1 MKRIV
6 TVACLVAGTLLADT
20 TPVMVSLVTPVQAPW
35 RSYDVTGLRLS
46 LIYGECQD
54 FTGLDIGVVDITRQD
69 FTGLDIGVVDITR
82 KDFTGLAVG
91 GINCVCDRLYGAQV
105 GLVNW
110 NGNGET
116 AWERRSVGAQV
127 GILNYADTFC
137 GLQDGIVNIS
147 GTSFM
152 GLQSSLVNCAHDMYG
167 LQCGCYFILA
177 VNAVGGT
184 LRGCQIGL
192 VNYANRVERGCQI
205 GFVNI
210 ISHNGW
216 LPVLPIINGS
226 F

>member
-1 MKRIV
+1 MKKIV
-6 TVACLVAGTLLADT
+6 TVACLVAGTLLAET
-20 TPVMVSLVTPVQAPW
+20 TPVMVSLVTPVQAPS

-54 FTGLDIGVVDITRQD
+54 FTGLDIGIIDN
-69 FTGLDIGVVDITR
+69 TR
-82 KDFTGLAVG
+82 KDFTGLAIG
-91 GINCVCDRLYGAQV
+91 GVNCIGDRFYGAQV

-110 NGNGET
+110 NGNGDT

-137 GLQDGIVNIS
+137 GLQDGLVNVS
-147 GTSFM
+147 GASFM

-167 LQCGCYFILA
+167 LQCGYYFIFG
-177 VNAVGGT
+177 VNAAGGT

-192 VNYANRVERGCQI
+192 VNYANRVDRGCQI
-205 GFVNI
+205 GLVNI

-216 LPVLPIINGS
+216 VPVLPIINGS

>member
-6 TVACLVAGTLLADT
+6 TVACLVAGTLLAET
-20 TPVMVSLVTPVQAPW
+20 TPVMVSLVTPVQAPS

-46 LIYGECQD
+46 FIYGECQD
-54 FTGLDIGVVDITRQD
+54 FTGLDIGIIDN
-69 FTGLDIGVVDITR
+69 TR
-82 KDFTGLAVG
+82 KNFTGLAIG
-91 GINCVCDRLYGAQV
+91 GINCASDRVYGAQV

-110 NGNGET
+110 NGNGDT

-137 GLQDGIVNIS
+137 GLQDGLVSIS
-147 GTSFM
+147 GVSFM

-167 LQCGCYFILA
+167 LQCGYDLILG
-177 VNAVGGT
+177 VNVADGT

-192 VNYANRVERGCQI
+192 VNYANRVDRGCQI

-216 LPVLPIINGS
+216 LPVLPIVNGS